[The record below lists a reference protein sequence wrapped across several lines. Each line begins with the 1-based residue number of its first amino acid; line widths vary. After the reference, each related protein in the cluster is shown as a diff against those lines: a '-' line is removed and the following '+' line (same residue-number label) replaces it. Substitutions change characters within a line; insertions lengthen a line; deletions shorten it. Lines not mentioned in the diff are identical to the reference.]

1 MSINQVLELMAE
13 CTGRTPRIERLKV
26 QNGDMRATYA
36 DTIAARD
43 ALGFSPTVTL
53 AEGIAAEYR
62 WIVET
67 DTAG

>member
-1 MSINQVLELMAE
+1 MKAFV
-13 CTGRTPRIERLKV
+13 TGTAGFVASHLAERLKV
-26 QNGDMRATYA
+26 QKGDMRATYA

-67 DTAG
+67 GTAG